1 MAKNAYT
8 EARAKANKKWNE
20 KNKDRVRYLSARSS
34 ARSFIRNKATQ
45 EDLQELRELIKQRET
60 VLDGQQ

>member
-8 EARAKANKKWNE
+8 EARAKANKEWNE
-20 KNKDRVRYLSARSS
+20 KNKDRMRYLSARSS

-60 VLDGQQ
+60 VLDEQQ